1 MSRRPAASI
10 VASPVLVGAVTV
22 LVAIVAV
29 FLAYN
34 ANQGL
39 PFVPTY
45 DLKAELPS
53 GSNLVKGNEV
63 RMGGFRVG
71 LVEEI
76 ETATVDTA
84 DRDNDAIAIISMK
97 LDKVVDPLPADTTV
111 FVRQRSALGLKYV
124 ELTPGSSEEG
134 LTAGDTLPMKQA
146 REPVEFDDVFST
158 FDDPTRRGSRV
169 ALEGFGDALAGRG
182 SSLNRAI
189 EAFRP
194 LFTHL
199 QPVMTNLSDPQTELD
214 EFFKQ
219 LGAASKQVAPVAQVQ
234 AELFV
239 NMADTFDAFSRDPEA
254 LQATIEKAP
263 PTMETAI
270 ESFRDQRPFLAE
282 FASLSRE
289 LRPAAQELPRSLP
302 DLNDAL
308 VAGQPVLR
316 RSVELNEKTED
327 VFRSLDEL
335 AQEPTT
341 LLALANVTDAV
352 SVTRPM
358 IEFVAPYQTVCNY
371 WNSYWGP
378 LGEHQSAETAFGTVE
393 QVILKEAPN
402 RTQDDLWSGTDN
414 DRPMDIPADIDPGSE
429 EAKDPL
435 GDPLAALHGQPYS
448 VAVDAQGNADCQV
461 GQWGYLDGPLIP
473 SYGRYPADLSAGNP
487 NGDGTFLGGGSH
499 IVVDRDIP
507 GNRGPTWLN
516 LETKD
521 QLGPKSIADVDR
533 WHP

>member
-1 MSRRPAASI
+1 MTRRPSASI

-45 DLKAELPS
+45 DVKAELPS
-53 GSNLVKGNEV
+53 GSNLVAGNEV
-63 RMGGFRVG
+63 RIGGFRVG
-71 LVEEI
+71 LVDEI
-76 ETATVDTA
+76 DTATVDTA
-84 DRDNDAIAIISMK
+84 ERKNDAIAVINMK

-124 ELTPGSSEEG
+124 ELTPGSSETALE
-134 LTAGDTLPMKQA
+134 AGDTLPIKQA

-158 FDDPTRRGSRV
+158 FDDDTRAGSRV

-189 EAFRP
+189 EAFNP
-194 LFTHL
+194 LFKHL
-199 QPVMTNLSDPQTELD
+199 TPVMKNLSDPDTELD

-219 LGAASKQVAPVAQVQ
+219 IGAASKQVAPVASVQ
-234 AELFV
+234 AQLFV
-239 NMADTFDAFSRDPEA
+239 NMADTFEAFSRFPDS
-254 LQATIEKAP
+254 LRATIEKSP
-263 PTMETAI
+263 PTTETAI
-270 ESFRDQRPFLAE
+270 GSFRVQRPFLAE
-282 FASLSRE
+282 FATLSRE

-302 DLNDAL
+302 ALNDAM
-308 VAGQPVLR
+308 VVGQPVLR
-316 RSVELNEKTED
+316 RSVDLNEKTAD
-327 VFRSLDEL
+327 VFQSLDEL
-335 AQEPTT
+335 AAEPST
-341 LLALANVTDAV
+341 LLALANITDAV
-352 SVTRPM
+352 TVVRPL
-358 IEFVAPYQTVCNY
+358 IEFVGPYQTVCNY

-378 LGEHQSAETAFGTVE
+378 LGEHQSAETPFGTVE

-402 RTQDDLWSGTDN
+402 RTQDDLWSSSDN
-414 DRPMDIPADIDPGSE
+414 DRPMDIPADLDPRT
-429 EAKDPL
+429 AKDDF
-435 GDPLAALHGQPYS
+435 GDPLVALHGQPYS

-461 GQWGYLDGPLIP
+461 GQWGYIDGPLIP
-473 SYGRYPADLSAGNP
+473 SYGRYPADLSADNP
-487 NGDGTFLGGGSH
+487 DGDGTFLGGGSH

-507 GNRGPTWLN
+507 GNRGPTWVN
-516 LETKD
+516 RETKE
-521 QLGPKSIADVDR
+521 LGPTSIDDVDN

>member
-1 MSRRPAASI
+1 VSRRPSASI
-10 VASPVLVGAVTV
+10 VASPVLVGAVTL

-45 DLKAELPS
+45 DVKAELPS

-63 RMGGFRVG
+63 RIGGFRVG
-71 LVEEI
+71 LVQDI
-76 ETATVDTA
+76 ATRTVDT
-84 DRDNDAIAIISMK
+84 DERRNDAIAVVTMK
-97 LDKVVDPLPADTTV
+97 LDKVVDPLPADTEV
-111 FVRQRSALGLKYV
+111 FIRQRSALGLKYV
-124 ELTPGSSEEG
+124 ELTPGRSERA
-134 LTAGDTLPMKQA
+134 LAAGDTLPMEQA

-158 FDDPTRRGSRV
+158 FDDPTREGSRV

-182 SSLNRAI
+182 AALNRAI
-189 EAFRP
+189 EAFNP
-194 LFTHL
+194 FFTHL
-199 QPVMTNLSDPQTELD
+199 TPVMRNLSDPSTELD

-219 LGAASKQVAPVAQVQ
+219 LGAAARQVAPVADVQ
-234 AELFV
+234 AQLFV

-254 LQATIEKAP
+254 LRQTIEKAA

-270 ESFRDQRPFLAE
+270 ASFRDQRPFLAE
-282 FASLSRE
+282 FADLSRA

-302 DLNDAL
+302 DLNEAL

-316 RSVELNEKTED
+316 RTPELNEKTGE
-327 VFRSLDEL
+327 VFAALDRL
-335 AQEPTT
+335 ADEPTT
-341 LLALANVTDAV
+341 LLALRNVTDALT
-352 SVTRPM
+352 VTRPL
-358 IEFVAPYQTVCNY
+358 IEFVGPYQTVCNY

-402 RTQDDLWSGTDN
+402 RTQDDIWSGSDN
-414 DRPMDIPADIDPGSE
+414 DRPMDIPADLDPDT
-429 EAKDPL
+429 ARDQF

-473 SYGRYPADLSAGNP
+473 SYGRYPADLSASNP
-487 NGDGTFLGGGSH
+487 DGDGTFLGGGSH

-507 GNRGPTWLN
+507 GNRGPVWLN
-516 LETKD
+516 LETKGR
-521 QLGPKSIADVDR
+521 LGPKSIADVDR

>member
-39 PFVPTY
+39 PFVPSY
-45 DLKAELPS
+45 DVKAELPS

-63 RMGGFRVG
+63 RIGGFRVG
-71 LVEEI
+71 LI
-76 ETATVDTA
+76 DDIQTKTIDTA
-84 DRDNDAIAIISMK
+84 DRKNDAIAVVSMK
-97 LDKVVDPLPADTTV
+97 LDKVVDPLPADTQV

-124 ELTPGSSEEG
+124 ELTPGREEEG
-134 LTAGDTLPMKQA
+134 ITAGDTIPIDQA

-158 FDDPTRRGSRV
+158 FDNPTREGSRI

-182 SSLNRAI
+182 ASLNRAI
-189 EAFRP
+189 AAFRP

-199 QPVMTNLSDPQTELD
+199 QPVMKNLSDPKTELD

-219 LGAASKQVAPVAQVQ
+219 LGGTAKQVAPVAAVQ
-234 AELFV
+234 AQLFV
-239 NMADTFDAFSRDPEA
+239 NMADTFEAFGRDPEA
-254 LQATIEKAP
+254 LRSTIEKAA

-270 ESFRDQRPFLAE
+270 DSFRDQRPFLSE

-308 VAGQPVLR
+308 VLGQPVLR
-316 RSVELNEKTED
+316 RSVELNEKTAD
-327 VFRSLDEL
+327 VFVSLDKL
-335 AQEPTT
+335 AANPAT

-352 SVTRPM
+352 TVTRPL
-358 IEFVAPYQTVCNY
+358 IEFVGPYQTVCNY
-371 WNSYWGP
+371 WNTFWGP
-378 LGEHQSAETAFGTVE
+378 LGEHQSAESAFGTVE

-402 RTQDDLWSGTDN
+402 RTQDDLWSDSAN
-414 DRPMDIPADIDPGSE
+414 DRPMDIPADLDPD
-429 EAKDPL
+429 EAKDVQ
-435 GDPLAALHGQPYS
+435 GNPLAALHGQPYS

-487 NGDGTFLGGGSH
+487 DGDGTFMGGGSH

-507 GNRGPTWLN
+507 GNRGPTWVN
-516 LETKD
+516 RETK
-521 QLGPKSIADVDR
+521 QLGPTSIADVDR

>member
-63 RMGGFRVG
+63 RIGGFRVG
-71 LVEEI
+71 LIDEI
-76 ETATVDTA
+76 ETKTVDTA
-84 DRDNDAIAIISMK
+84 ERKNDAIAVISMR
-97 LDKVVDPLPADTTV
+97 LEKVVDPLPVDTKL

-124 ELTPGSSEEG
+124 ELTPGTSEEG
-134 LTAGDTLPMKQA
+134 LTAGDTFPLEQA

-158 FDDPTRRGSRV
+158 FDDPTRENSRI

-182 SSLNRAI
+182 ASLNRAI

-199 QPVMTNLSDPQTELD
+199 TPVMRNLSDPQTELD

-219 LGAASKQVAPVAQVQ
+219 LGATAKQVAPVAEVQ
-234 AELFV
+234 AQLFV
-239 NMADTFDAFSRDPEA
+239 NMADTFEAFSRHPDA
-254 LQATIEKAP
+254 LRATIEKAA
-263 PTMETAI
+263 PTMQTAI
-270 ESFRDQRPFLAE
+270 DSFRDQRPFLAE

-308 VAGQPVLR
+308 VVGQPVLR

-327 VFRSLDEL
+327 VFRALDRL
-335 AQEPTT
+335 AGEPAT

-352 SVTRPM
+352 AVTRPL
-358 IEFVAPYQTVCNY
+358 IEFVGPYQTVCNY

-402 RTQDDLWSGTDN
+402 RTQDDLWSSSDN
-414 DRPMDIPADIDPGSE
+414 DRPMDIPADIDPD
-429 EAKDPL
+429 EATDQF
-435 GDPLAALHGQPYS
+435 GDPLASLHGQPYS

-473 SYGRYPADLSAGNP
+473 TYGRYPSDLSAGNP
-487 NGDGTFLGGGSH
+487 NGDGTFMGGGSH

-507 GNRGPTWLN
+507 GNRGPTWVN
-516 LETKD
+516 LETKE
-521 QLGPKSIADVDR
+521 LGPKSIKDVDR

>member
-1 MSRRPAASI
+1 MSRRPTASI

-45 DLKAELPS
+45 DVKAELPS

-63 RMGGFRVG
+63 RIGGFRVG
-71 LVEEI
+71 VVDEI
-76 ETATVDTA
+76 ETATVDTEE
-84 DRDNDAIAIISMK
+84 RRNDAIAVISMK
-97 LDKVVDPLPADTTV
+97 LDKVVDPLPEDTTV
-111 FVRQRSALGLKYV
+111 FIRQRSALGLKYV
-124 ELTPGSSEEG
+124 ELTPGQSEQG
-134 LTAGDTLPMKQA
+134 LSAGDTLPMEQA

-158 FDDPTRRGSRV
+158 FDAPTREGSRI

-189 EAFRP
+189 EAFNP
-194 LFTHL
+194 FFTHL
-199 QPVMTNLSDPQTELD
+199 RPVMANLSDPRTELD
-214 EFFKQ
+214 EFFRQ
-219 LGAASKQVAPVAQVQ
+219 LGGAAKQVAPVADVQ
-234 AELFV
+234 AELFG
-239 NMADTFDAFSRDPEA
+239 NMADTFEAIGRDPVA
-254 LQATIEKAP
+254 LQQTIEKSG
-263 PTMETAI
+263 PTMDTAI
-270 ESFRDQRPFLAE
+270 ESFRVQQPFLAE
-282 FASLSRE
+282 FAALSRE

-302 DLNDAL
+302 DLNDAM
-308 VAGQPVLR
+308 VVGQPVLR
-316 RSVELNEKTED
+316 RSEELNEKTED
-327 VFRSLDEL
+327 VFRSLEEL
-335 AQEPTT
+335 AAEPAT

-352 SVTRPM
+352 TVTRPL

-402 RTQDDLWSGTDN
+402 RTQDDLWSSSDN
-414 DRPMDIPADIDPGSE
+414 DRPMDIPADLDPDT
-429 EAKDPL
+429 AKDPL
-435 GDPLAALHGQPYS
+435 GDPLVALHGQPYS

-461 GQWGYLDGPLIP
+461 GQWGYLEGPLIP
-473 SYGRYPADLSAGNP
+473 KFGRYPADLSEGNP
-487 NGDGTFLGGGSH
+487 NGDGEFLGGGSH

-507 GNRGPTWLN
+507 GNRGPTWIN

>member
-45 DLKAELPS
+45 DVKAELPS

-63 RMGGFRVG
+63 RIGGFRVG
-71 LVEEI
+71 LVDEI
-76 ETATVDTA
+76 ETKTVDTA
-84 DRDNDAIAIISMK
+84 ERKNDAIAVISMR
-97 LDKVVDPLPADTTV
+97 LEKVVDPLPVDTKI
-111 FVRQRSALGLKYV
+111 FIRQRSALGLKYV
-124 ELTPGSSEEG
+124 QLTPGKSEEG
-134 LTAGDTLPMKQA
+134 LAAGDTLPLAQA

-158 FDDPTRRGSRV
+158 FDNPTREGSRV

-182 SSLNRAI
+182 ASLNRAI

-194 LFTHL
+194 FFTHL
-199 QPVMTNLSDPQTELD
+199 TPVMKNLSDPRTELD

-219 LGAASKQVAPVAQVQ
+219 LGATAKQVAPVADIQ
-234 AELFV
+234 AQLFV
-239 NMADTFDAFSRDPEA
+239 DMADTFEAIGRDPAA
-254 LQATIEKAP
+254 LQATIEKSA

-270 ESFRDQRPFLAE
+270 ASFRDQRPFLTD

-289 LRPAAQELPRSLP
+289 LRPAARELPRSLP
-302 DLNDAL
+302 DINAAL
-308 VAGQPVLR
+308 VEGQPVLR
-316 RSVELNEKTED
+316 RSVELNEKTAD
-327 VFRSLDEL
+327 VFRSLDRL
-335 AQEPTT
+335 AAEPAT

-352 SVTRPM
+352 TVTRPM

-371 WNSYWGP
+371 WNTYWGP

-402 RTQDDLWSGTDN
+402 RTQDDLWSDSVN
-414 DRPMDIPADIDPGSE
+414 DRPMDIPADMDPDTAEDSQGN
-429 EAKDPL
+429 
-435 GDPLAALHGQPYS
+435 PLAALHGQPYS

-473 SYGRYPADLSAGNP
+473 TYGRYPADLSAGNEA
-487 NGDGTFLGGGSH
+487 GDGTFMGGGSH

-507 GNRGPTWLN
+507 GNRGPTWVN
-516 LETKD
+516 RETKE
-521 QLGPKSIADVDR
+521 LGPKSIKDVDR

>member
-1 MSRRPAASI
+1 MSRRPASSI

-45 DLKAELPS
+45 DVKAELPS

-63 RMGGFRVG
+63 RIGGFRVG
-71 LVEEI
+71 LVDEI
-76 ETATVDTA
+76 TPTTRDTA
-84 DRDNDAIAIISMK
+84 DRKNDAIAIISMK

-124 ELTPGSSEEG
+124 ELTPGNSEEG
-134 LTAGDTLPMKQA
+134 LAAGDTLPMEQA
-146 REPVEFDDVFST
+146 AEPVEFDDVFST
-158 FDDPTRRGSRV
+158 FDDATREGSRI

-182 SSLNRAI
+182 ASLNRAI

-199 QPVMTNLSDPQTELD
+199 TPVMRNLSDPQTELD

-219 LGAASKQVAPVAQVQ
+219 IGAAAKQVAPVADVQ

-239 NMADTFDAFSRDPEA
+239 NMADTFEAFSRDPEA
-254 LQATIEKAP
+254 LQATIEKAA

-270 ESFRDQRPFLAE
+270 TSFRDQQPFLAE
-282 FASLSRE
+282 FAALSRE

-308 VAGQPVLR
+308 VVGQPVLR
-316 RSVELNEKTED
+316 RSVELNENTED
-327 VFRSLDEL
+327 VFRSLEDL
-335 AQEPTT
+335 AAEPTT

-352 SVTRPM
+352 TVTRPL

-402 RTQDDLWSGTDN
+402 RRQDDLWSGSDN
-414 DRPMDIPADIDPGSE
+414 DRPMDIPADLDPDTATDE
-429 EAKDPL
+429 F

-473 SYGRYPADLSAGNP
+473 EYGRYPADLSADNP
-487 NGDGTFLGGGSH
+487 DGDGTFMGGGSH

-507 GNRGPTWLN
+507 GNRGPTWVN
-516 LETKD
+516 RETKE
-521 QLGPKSIADVDR
+521 LGPTSIEDVDR

>member
-45 DLKAELPS
+45 DVKAELPS

-63 RMGGFRVG
+63 RIGGFRVG
-71 LVEEI
+71 LVEAI
-76 ETATVDTA
+76 DTKTVDTPE
-84 DRDNDAIAIISMK
+84 RKNDAIAVVSMK
-97 LDKVVDPLPADTTV
+97 LDKVVDPLPADTQV
-111 FVRQRSALGLKYV
+111 FIRQRSALGLKYV
-124 ELTPGSSEEG
+124 ELTPGSSEQG
-134 LTAGDTLPMKQA
+134 LTAGDTLPIKQA

-158 FDDPTRRGSRV
+158 FDNPTRENSRV

-182 SSLNRAI
+182 VSLNRAI

-199 QPVMTNLSDPQTELD
+199 TPVMKNLSDPRTELD

-219 LGAASKQVAPVAQVQ
+219 LGRASAQVAPVADVQ
-234 AELFV
+234 AQLFV
-239 NMADTFDAFSRDPEA
+239 NMADTFDAISRDPEA
-254 LQATIEKAP
+254 LRATIEKAA

-270 ESFRDQRPFLAE
+270 GSFRAQRPFLAD
-282 FASLSRE
+282 FAVLSRE

-302 DLNDAL
+302 DLNEAM
-308 VAGQPVLR
+308 VVGQPVLR
-316 RSVELNEKTED
+316 RTPELNDKMAD
-327 VFRSLDEL
+327 VFESLDKL
-335 AQEPTT
+335 AADPDT
-341 LLALANVTDAV
+341 LMALSNVTDAV
-352 SVTRPM
+352 TVVRPL
-358 IEFVAPYQTVCNY
+358 IEFVGPYQTVCNY
-371 WNSYWGP
+371 WNTYWGP

-402 RTQDDLWSGTDN
+402 RTQDDLWSDSSN
-414 DRPMDIPADIDPGSE
+414 DRPMDIPADLDPD
-429 EAKDPL
+429 EATDQL

-461 GQWGYLDGPLIP
+461 GQWGYLDGPLAP
-473 SYGRYPADLSAGNP
+473 TYSRYPADLSAGNP
-487 NGDGTFLGGGSH
+487 AGDGTFMGGGSH
-499 IVVDRDIP
+499 VVVDRDIP
-507 GNRGPTWLN
+507 GNRGPTWVN
-516 LETKD
+516 RETKE
-521 QLGPKSIADVDR
+521 LGPKSIDDVDN

>member
-45 DLKAELPS
+45 DVKAELPS

-63 RMGGFRVG
+63 RIGGFRVG
-71 LVEEI
+71 LVEDI
-76 ETATVDTA
+76 DTATVDTPE
-84 DRDNDAIAIISMK
+84 RKNDAVAVISMK
-97 LDKVVDPLPADTTV
+97 LDKVVDPLPADTQV
-111 FVRQRSALGLKYV
+111 FIRQRSALGLKYV
-124 ELTPGSSEEG
+124 ELTPGSSEQG
-134 LTAGDTLPMKQA
+134 LAAGDTLPIKQS

-158 FDDPTRRGSRV
+158 FDNPTRENSRI

-182 SSLNRAI
+182 ASLNRAI

-199 QPVMTNLSDPQTELD
+199 TPVMKNLSDPRTELD

-219 LGAASKQVAPVAQVQ
+219 LGRASAQVAPVADVQ
-234 AELFV
+234 AQLFV

-254 LQATIEKAP
+254 LRATIEKSP

-270 ESFRDQRPFLAE
+270 RSFRAQRPFLAD
-282 FASLSRE
+282 FAVLSRE

-302 DLNDAL
+302 DLNEAM
-308 VAGQPVLR
+308 VVGQPVLR
-316 RSVELNEKTED
+316 RSPELNDKTAD
-327 VFRSLDEL
+327 VFEALDKL
-335 AQEPTT
+335 AAEPST
-341 LLALANVTDAV
+341 LMALSNVTDAV
-352 SVTRPM
+352 TVTRPL
-358 IEFVAPYQTVCNY
+358 IEFVGPYQTVCNY
-371 WNSYWGP
+371 WNTYWGP

-402 RTQDDLWSGTDN
+402 RTQDDLWSGSDN
-414 DRPMDIPADIDPGSE
+414 DRPMDIPADLDPD
-429 EAKDPL
+429 EATDQF
-435 GDPLAALHGQPYS
+435 GDPLAHLHGQPYS

-473 SYGRYPADLSAGNP
+473 SYGRYPADLSAGHP
-487 NGDGTFLGGGSH
+487 DGDGRFMGGGSH

-507 GNRGPTWLN
+507 GNRGPTWVN
-516 LETKD
+516 RETKE
-521 QLGPKSIADVDR
+521 LGPKSIKDVDN

>member
-45 DLKAELPS
+45 DVKAELPS

-63 RMGGFRVG
+63 RIGGFRVG
-71 LVEEI
+71 LVDAIDTE
-76 ETATVDTA
+76 TVDTA
-84 DRDNDAIAIISMK
+84 ERKNDAIAVIGMK
-97 LDKVVDPLPADTTV
+97 LDKVVDPLPADTQV
-111 FVRQRSALGLKYV
+111 FIRQRSALGLKYV
-124 ELTPGSSEEG
+124 ELTPGRSEEG
-134 LTAGDTLPMKQA
+134 ITVGDTIPLDQA

-158 FDDPTRRGSRV
+158 FDTPTREGSRI

-182 SSLNRAI
+182 ASLNSAI
-189 EAFRP
+189 AAFRP

-199 QPVMTNLSDPQTELD
+199 EPVMTNLSDPKTELD

-219 LGAASKQVAPVAQVQ
+219 LGAAAAQVAPVAEVQ
-234 AELFV
+234 AQLFV
-239 NMADTFDAFSRDPEA
+239 NMADTFEAFSRDPEA
-254 LQATIEKAP
+254 LRATIEKSP
-263 PTMETAI
+263 PTTETAI
-270 ESFRDQRPFLAE
+270 ESFRVQRPFLAE

-289 LRPAAQELPRSLP
+289 LRPAARELPRSLP
-302 DLNDAL
+302 DINDAL
-308 VAGQPVLR
+308 VLGQPVLR
-316 RSVELNEKTED
+316 RSVELNEKTAD
-327 VFRSLDEL
+327 VFRSLERL
-335 AQEPTT
+335 AANPST

-352 SVTRPM
+352 AVTKPL
-358 IEFVAPYQTVCNY
+358 IEFVGPYQTVCNY

-402 RTQDDLWSGTDN
+402 RTQDDLWSDSAN
-414 DRPMDIPADIDPGSE
+414 DRPMDIPADIDPD
-429 EAKDPL
+429 EATDPF

-473 SYGRYPADLSAGNP
+473 TFGRYPADLSAENP
-487 NGDGTFLGGGSH
+487 NGDGTFMGGGSH

-507 GNRGPTWLN
+507 GNRGPTWVN
-516 LETKD
+516 RETKE
-521 QLGPKSIADVDR
+521 LGPKSIADVDR

>member
-45 DLKAELPS
+45 DVKAELPS
-53 GSNLVKGNEV
+53 GSNLVRGNEV
-63 RMGGFRVG
+63 RIGGFRVG
-71 LVEEI
+71 LVDDI
-76 ETATVDTA
+76 ETATVDTEE
-84 DRDNDAIAIISMK
+84 RRGDAIAIISMK

-124 ELTPGSSEEG
+124 ELTPGRSEEG
-134 LTAGDTLPMKQA
+134 VAAGDTLPMEQA

-158 FDDPTRRGSRV
+158 FDDDTRAGSRV

-199 QPVMTNLSDPQTELD
+199 EPVMRNLSDPRTELD
-214 EFFKQ
+214 EFFRQ
-219 LGAASKQVAPVAQVQ
+219 LGGAAKQVAPVADVQ

-239 NMADTFDAFSRDPEA
+239 NMADTFDAFSRDPAA
-254 LQATIEKAP
+254 LQATIEKAA

-270 ESFRDQRPFLAE
+270 ASFRDQRPFLAD
-282 FASLSRE
+282 FAALSRE

-316 RSVELNEKTED
+316 RSVDLNEKTED

-335 AQEPTT
+335 AAEPTT

-352 SVTRPM
+352 TVTRPL
-358 IEFVAPYQTVCNY
+358 IEFVGPYQTVCNY

-402 RTQDDLWSGTDN
+402 RTQDDLWSGSDN
-414 DRPMDIPADIDPGSE
+414 DRPMDIPADLKPGTE
-429 EAKDPL
+429 EAHDRL
-435 GDPLAALHGQPYS
+435 GDPLVALHGQPYS

-461 GQWGYLDGPLIP
+461 GQWGYLEGPLIP
-473 SYGRYPADLSAGNP
+473 EYGRYPADLSAGNP
-487 NGDGTFLGGGSH
+487 AGDGTFLGGGSH

-507 GNRGPTWLN
+507 GNRGPTWIN

-521 QLGPKSIADVDR
+521 QLGPKSIDDVDN

>member
-1 MSRRPAASI
+1 MTRRPAASI

-45 DLKAELPS
+45 DVKAELPS

-63 RMGGFRVG
+63 RIGGFRVG
-71 LVEEI
+71 LVEKI
-76 ETATVDTA
+76 TPATRDTA
-84 DRDNDAIAIISMK
+84 DRENDAIAIISMK
-97 LDKVVDPLPADTTV
+97 LDKVVDPLPADTTI
-111 FVRQRSALGLKYV
+111 FIRQRSALGLKYV
-124 ELTPGSSEEG
+124 ELTPGTSEQGIE
-134 LTAGDTLPMKQA
+134 AGETIPMEQA
-146 REPVEFDDVFST
+146 SEPVEFDDVFST
-158 FDDPTRRGSRV
+158 FDNPTRRGSRI

-182 SSLNRAI
+182 ASLNRAI

-199 QPVMTNLSDPQTELD
+199 TPVMKNLSDPETELD

-219 LGAASKQVAPVAQVQ
+219 LGAASKQVAPVADVQ
-234 AELFV
+234 AQLFV
-239 NMADTFDAFSRDPEA
+239 NMADTFDAFSRDPRA
-254 LQATIEKAP
+254 LQATIEKSP
-263 PTMETAI
+263 PTTETAI
-270 ESFRDQRPFLAE
+270 ESFRVQRPFLAE

-308 VAGQPVLR
+308 VVGQPVLR
-316 RSVELNEKTED
+316 RSVDLNEKTEE
-327 VFRSLDEL
+327 VFQSLDEL
-335 AQEPTT
+335 AAEPDT

-352 SVTRPM
+352 TVTRPL

-371 WNSYWGP
+371 WNAFWGP

-414 DRPMDIPADIDPGSE
+414 DRPMDIPADIDPD
-429 EAKDPL
+429 EATDPL
-435 GDPLAALHGQPYS
+435 GDHLAALHGQPYS
-448 VAVDAQGNADCQV
+448 VAVDAQGNADCQI

-499 IVVDRDIP
+499 VVVDRDIP
-507 GNRGPTWLN
+507 GNRGPTWIN

-521 QLGPKSIADVDR
+521 TLGPKSIDDVDR